1 MRKLVKVFLP
11 VLLLA
16 FGMTIFACGPKAEEE
31 EVSVE
36 NTTPINADDLIGT
49 WKGIEG
55 EISTLTF
62 AGNGSFSD
70 DAGDISM
77 SGTYTV
83 DEISNIITV
92 NESEYGMTFKYDC
105 TLEGKVLTIQVSGGK
120 PRKFCKID

>member
-1 MRKLVKVFLP
+1 MHVNIWFWKEQGLYKFP
-11 VLLLA
+11 
-16 FGMTIFACGPKAEEE
+16 FA
-31 EVSVE
+31 
-36 NTTPINADDLIGT
+36 N
-49 WKGIEG
+49 
-55 EISTLTF
+55 ISTLTF